1 MNWITNFVKPKIQA
15 LIKRDIPDNLWD
27 KCPSCE
33 RMLFRKDLINNL
45 SVCEHCEYHFKITP
59 FNRAQLIFDSFDRIH
74 LKKKPIVDPLK
85 FKDSKKY
92 SDRLKDY
99 RQKTSEED
107 AFQAFYGHVDKIPLT
122 MGVLNFSFMGGSM
135 GCAVGNGFVES
146 VDHALSN
153 HHPFLIVTSSGGAR
167 MQEGLFS
174 LMQMPRTILSIQ
186 KLKKASLPY
195 IVLLTDPTTGGV
207 SASFAMLGDIHLAE
221 PQSMIGFA
229 GARVIE
235 ETIKQKLP
243 DGFQRAEYLKDHG
256 MVDMVVHRSSL
267 KNSIKNILIC
277 LHGKNI

>member
-15 LIKRDIPDNLWD
+15 LIKRDIPDHLWD
-27 KCPSCE
+27 KCPSCD
-33 RMLFRKDLINNL
+33 RMLFRKDLISNL
-45 SVCEHCEYHFKITP
+45 SVCEHCNYHFKITP
-59 FNRAQLIFDSFDRIH
+59 LDRAKLIFDSFERIQ

-92 SDRLKDY
+92 SDRLKEY
-99 RQKTSEED
+99 RQKTLEDD
-107 AFQAFYGHVDKIPLT
+107 AFQSFQGEIGQIALT
-122 MGVLNFSFMGGSM
+122 MGTMNFSFMGGSM

-146 VDHALSN
+146 VDHAIS
-153 HHPFLIVTSSGGAR
+153 HQSSFLIVTTSGGAR

-174 LMQMPRTILSIQ
+174 LMQMPRTILAIQ

-221 PQSMIGFA
+221 PKSLIGFA
-229 GARVIE
+229 GTRVIE

-243 DGFQRAEYLKDHG
+243 EGFQRAEYLQDHG
-256 MVDMVVHRSSL
+256 MVDMVVHRSAL
-267 KNSIKNILIC
+267 KTTIKNILLC
-277 LHGKNI
+277 LSPKNV